1 MNNSKSN
8 RQAGFE
14 AMARGN
20 KKANPNPG
28 INGGKSNSKVN
39 SGAVNTNVKGGQA
52 VRRQG
57 QRGQ

>member
-1 MNNSKSN
+1 MNNKQN

-20 KKANPNPG
+20 KKANPG
-28 INGGKSNSKVN
+28 ANGGKNNAKVN

>member
-1 MNNSKSN
+1 MNNKSN

-20 KKANPNPG
+20 KKANPNPAMSG
-28 INGGKSNSKVN
+28 GKNGGKIN

>member
-1 MNNSKSN
+1 MNNSKST

-20 KKANPNPG
+20 KKANANPAM
-28 INGGKSNSKVN
+28 NGKNNSKVN

>member
-1 MNNSKSN
+1 MNNKSN

-20 KKANPNPG
+20 KKSAGNPAL
-28 INGGKSNSKVN
+28 NGSKGNSQVK
-39 SGAVNTNVKGGQA
+39 SGAVNTQVKGGQA

>member
-20 KKANPNPG
+20 KKANPG
-28 INGGKSNSKVN
+28 ASVNGGKNNSKVN
-39 SGAVNTNVKGGQA
+39 SGAFNTGVKGGQA